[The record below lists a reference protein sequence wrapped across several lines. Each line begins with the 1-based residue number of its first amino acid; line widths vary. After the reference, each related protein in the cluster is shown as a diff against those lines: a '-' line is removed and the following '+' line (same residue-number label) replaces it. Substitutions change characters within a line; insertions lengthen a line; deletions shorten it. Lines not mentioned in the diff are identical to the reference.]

1 MSESSKEFL
10 SRLFAFSIGPIAAS
24 SISFITVLLAT
35 WLIVPQEFGK
45 ASMFSLVLSLFG
57 LAAYMGLDQ
66 AFVREF
72 NAYSH
77 KTKLL
82 LHASLPPLF
91 ISCFVSIGVLFF
103 TRPLAF
109 LLFGQPSFL
118 GILCLALCL
127 PLAILERF
135 NMQVLRMQERAKLY
149 SGLSIARQSVYAL
162 LMVGFLYALRN
173 FQGILLAT
181 TLASLITSF
190 SLTWINRKYWNP
202 AGSGLDRELLKR
214 IFAFGLPLVP
224 ANIIGWLFAG
234 MDRLALRAWS
244 DFTQI
249 GLYSTGFKIAGVF
262 LIAQSAFC
270 TFWIPTAYRW
280 YENKELPEKFERV
293 SGTISALMCL
303 AGLFVILSRHL
314 VIRIFDPSYSASA
327 ALVPFLIFYPI
338 LYTIS
343 ETTALG
349 IAFSRKTFLTLIIT
363 ISCAVLNGIGNLIL
377 VPLYGALGAAIST
390 AIAYFGF
397 FLLRTAVSRIVWIK
411 MEEQKQMVNIAILSI
426 GAFLSLFEASG
437 FNPFINLCI
446 FGLCGISFY
455 YNLNVFSFLFSL
467 ISQAGSK
474 NVFYWKDK
482 LLKKRGKP
490 PL

>member
-1 MSESSKEFL
+1 MSETSKDFL
-10 SRLFAFSIGPIAAS
+10 NRLFAFSMGPIAAS
-24 SISFITVLLAT
+24 AISFITVPLAT
-35 WLIVPQEFGK
+35 WLIVPEEFGK

-118 GILCLALCL
+118 GILCLAFCL

-135 NMQVLRMQERAKLY
+135 NMQLLRMQERAKLY

-162 LMVGFLYALRN
+162 LLVGFLYVLRN

-181 TLASLITSF
+181 TLATLITSF
-190 SLTWINRKYWNP
+190 ALTWINRKYWNP
-202 AGSGLDRELLKR
+202 AGLGLDKELLKR

-262 LIAQSAFC
+262 LVVQSAFC
-270 TFWIPTAYRW
+270 TFWVPTAYRW
-280 YENKELPEKFERV
+280 YENKEAPEKFERV
-293 SGTISALMCL
+293 SKTISALMSL
-303 AGLFVILSRHL
+303 AGILVILARHL
-314 VIRIFDPSYSASA
+314 IIRIFDPNYLASA
-327 ALVPFLIFYPI
+327 ILVPFLIFYPI

-343 ETTALG
+343 ETTSLG
-349 IAFSRKTFLTLIIT
+349 IAFSRKTILTLVIT
-363 ISCAVLNGIGNLIL
+363 VSCAIINGIGNAIL

-390 AIAYFGF
+390 AIAYLVF
-397 FLLRTAVSRIVWIK
+397 FWLRTSISNLVWIK
-411 MEEQKQMVNIAILSI
+411 MEARTHAVNLAILSI
-426 GAFLSLFEASG
+426 GALFALIETKGFNHFVFLFESG
-437 FNPFINLCI
+437 L
-446 FGLCGISFY
+446 GGILLFY
-455 YNLNVFSFLFSL
+455 NRKVLFSL
-467 ISQAGSK
+467 VNLFRDFTK
-474 NVFYWKDK
+474 N
-482 LLKKRGKP
+482 R
-490 PL
+490 

>member
-1 MSESSKEFL
+1 MSESSRDFL

-24 SISFITVLLAT
+24 AISFITVPLAT
-35 WLIVPQEFGK
+35 WLIVPEEFGK

-72 NAYSH
+72 NAYSN

-262 LIAQSAFC
+262 LVVQSAFC
-270 TFWIPTAYRW
+270 TFWVPTAYRW
-280 YENKELPEKFERV
+280 YESKEAPEKFARV
-293 SGTISALMCL
+293 SKTISALMIL
-303 AGLFVILSRHL
+303 AGILVILARHL
-314 VIRIFDPSYSASA
+314 IIRIFDPSYLASA
-327 ALVPFLIFYPI
+327 ILVPFLIFYPI

-349 IAFSRKTFLTLIIT
+349 IAFSRKTVLTLITTVTCAT
-363 ISCAVLNGIGNLIL
+363 INGIGNAIL

-390 AIAYFGF
+390 AIAYLAF
-397 FLLRTAVSRIVWIK
+397 FWLRTILSSLVWIK
-411 MEEQKQMVNIAILSI
+411 MEARRHAVNITILTI
-426 GAFLSLFEASG
+426 GAFLSLLEADG
-437 FNPFINLCI
+437 FNFSVFLVET
-446 FGLCGISFY
+446 GLCGVLLFY
-455 YNLNVFSFLFSL
+455 NRKVLLPLLHLFY
-467 ISQAGSK
+467 QKHG
-474 NVFYWKDK
+474 
-482 LLKKRGKP
+482 
-490 PL
+490 